1 MLLADTNEMDFGET
15 YNKDVF
21 HNYVPQKVHIGH
33 LHPDPVV
40 ETKYCYHIGLMSS
53 ALAAVT
59 PPDIFYE
66 LHLPQKI
73 IDDSLLS
80 SLQLETII
88 YASQRH
94 CLFSPQGMTFICVI
108 IRLPLWF
115 LTW

>member
-1 MLLADTNEMDFGET
+1 MDFGET
-15 YNKDVF
+15 YNTEIF
-21 HNYVPQKVHIGH
+21 HNYVPQKVCIGH

-40 ETKYCYHIGLMSS
+40 ETKSYYHNGLMIS

-80 SLQLETII
+80 SLQLETVI

-94 CLFSPQGMTFICVI
+94 SFFSPQGLSFILIV